1 MMPTLLHL
9 ELRRALRNRRTLV
22 FAAVLPMVSF
32 ATFSSGANGQV
43 GGLDVAPYVMVG
55 MATYGAINALFNGGG
70 LIAAEPAVGWNRQL
84 RIAGLSG
91 RVYVAQALRADGLC
105 GVATK
110 ALICYLTALPGL
122 LAVFALGAL
131 APQQVLAGHERS
143 DARGAD
149 ERGGLPR
156 RTSSAAIP
164 EPVKPTPVAA
174 AR

>member
-91 RVYVAQALRADGLC
+91 RVYVA
-105 GVATK
+105 TK

-164 EPVKPTPVAA
+164 EPVKRTPVAA
-174 AR
+174 AG